1 MKNRQNTDL
10 NNQNEFW
17 GPLRN
22 QKMAKN
28 VFIHRNF
35 HVKEYRDVTLNTKLG
50 KKLRHRIFDTNLG
63 FWVIFAPRLLVSFLR
78 KLVKIDFE

>member
-1 MKNRQNTDL
+1 MKNTDL
-10 NNQNEFW
+10 NNQNVEFW

-28 VFIHRNF
+28 EFIHRETINF

-50 KKLRHRIFDTNLG
+50 KK
-63 FWVIFAPRLLVSFLR
+63 
-78 KLVKIDFE
+78 